1 MKVGLATPHPRPTGV
16 LVAARG
22 LATQVAA
29 DPPEGTL
36 CGAECEAMLWK
47 AREMRILRTY
57 QAGCEIEPLSKH
69 SYVENPYFSRQETP
83 AAEMHTTMK
92 TRLNEKKG
100 NMTTDKPS

>member
-1 MKVGLATPHPRPTGV
+1 MATPDP
-16 LVAARG
+16 AAVR
-22 LATQVAA
+22 
-29 DPPEGTL
+29 ECNI
-36 CGAECEAMLWK
+36 CGAKFASILWK

-57 QAGCEIEPLSKH
+57 QAGCEIEPLSKN

-100 NMTTDKPS
+100 NMTTDKPSKLDRVKELEDRPSSKMI